1 VAVGS
6 RAAAN
11 GVLKSLAP
19 EGRAMSDG
27 DVAAGMDAFSRLSQS
42 VRDALSERGFTTPT
56 EPQRR
61 ALPALT
67 RGRDA
72 LVIAP
77 TGSGK
82 TETAMLPV
90 LSAISEREPTH
101 GIQALYVTPLR
112 ALNRDMRE
120 RLEWWGE
127 TLGIEVDVRHGDTTQ
142 YQRSKQAEN
151 PPDVL
156 VTTPETLQAMFTGEK
171 LRRALADVEHVVVDE
186 VHELAAAKRGAQ
198 LAIGL
203 EHLAEYADSFQRIGL
218 SATVGDPGEV
228 GKFLTGGGPCEI
240 IEVDVGS
247 DVDVR
252 VVEPEVS
259 AEDERAA
266 GKLLTDP
273 TVASHVRKIDELVRT
288 HDSVLVFVNTRQTAE
303 GLGSRLKELG
313 TDIGIHHGSLSKAAR
328 IDVEDRFKSG
338 DLSALMC
345 TSSMELGID
354 VGRIDHVV
362 QYQSPR
368 EVARLLQR
376 VGRAGHRRDETSSGT
391 IITTRPDDTFEA
403 CVIAAM
409 AECGEVEPADMH
421 LGSLDTVANQICG
434 LLMGMGEL
442 RAMAAYEIVTR
453 AYPFRHVTEQQFRE
467 VIRELSSNR
476 ALWLEEDA
484 DRIEK
489 SRGTWQYFYAN
500 LSMIP
505 DEANYEVKDVA
516 SGRTVGTLA
525 ERFVVNFAMPGEVF
539 IQGGEMWRIN
549 NVDEEEEEVNVAPVE
564 DPGGEV
570 PSWVGQEI
578 PVPYDVAQGVGH
590 LRGAAMA
597 QLNRGETVDEVARWM
612 VREYPTDGHTAASA
626 LSQLERH
633 EGPVPDAD
641 RILVEFYGREVVVN
655 ACLGHKANETL
666 GRLLSALVGQQTGAS
681 VAMEVDPYRIELEL
695 PRGASG
701 NDVVR
706 LLCETDPD
714 HVEGLIELSL
724 KNADAL
730 KFKLAQVA
738 TKFGALK
745 ETNRPGPRRF
755 GKDRLLEALRDTP
768 IYDEAVREV
777 LHEDLDVDRASDVLR
792 RIQSGGLDLVRHNE
806 RTAIG
811 LDGRS
816 SGQELLS
823 PENADQSVIDTVRER
838 LHEDRV
844 LLACLHCKEWDRTQ
858 QVKRVADQPE
868 CPKCG
873 STQVAALN
881 PWADE
886 VVQAV
891 RAGEKDDEQEKMTE
905 RAYRAASL
913 VQSHGKQAVL
923 ALAARGVGP
932 HNAAQII
939 NKLREDE
946 DLFYRDILTKERE
959 YARTKSFW

>member
-1 VAVGS
+1 
-6 RAAAN
+6 
-11 GVLKSLAP
+11 
-19 EGRAMSDG
+19 MIDG
-27 DVAAGMDAFSRLSQS
+27 DASAGMDAFSRLSDP
-42 VRDALSERGFTTPT
+42 VRAALSERGFMTPT

-61 ALPALT
+61 ALPTLT

-82 TETAMLPV
+82 TETAMFPV
-90 LSAISEREPTH
+90 FSAISEREQTH
-101 GIQALYVTPLR
+101 GFQALYVTPLR

-127 TLGIEVDVRHGDTTQ
+127 KLEIEVDVRHGDTSD
-142 YQRSKQAEN
+142 YRRSKQSTD

-203 EHLAEYADSFQRIGL
+203 EHLKEYAGPFQRIGL

-228 GKFLTGGGPCEI
+228 GKFLTAGGPCEV

-252 VVEPEVS
+252 VVEPEVT

-266 GKLLTDP
+266 GQLLTDAS
-273 TVASHVRKIDELVRT
+273 VASHVRKIDELVRS
-288 HDSVLVFVNTRQTAE
+288 HESVLVFVNTRQTAE

-313 TDIGIHHGSLSKAAR
+313 TDIGIHHGSLSKTAR

-338 DLSALMC
+338 ELPALMC

-354 VGRIDHVV
+354 VGTIDHVV

-403 CVIAAM
+403 CVVAAM
-409 AECGEVEPADMH
+409 AERGEVEPADMH
-421 LGSLDTVANQICG
+421 TGSLDTVANQICG
-434 LLMGMGEL
+434 LLMGFGEIDA
-442 RAMAAYEIVTR
+442 RRAYEIVTR
-453 AYPFRHVTEQQFRE
+453 AYPFRHVTEEQFRE

-476 ALWLEEDA
+476 CLWLEEDD
-484 DRIEK
+484 DRIK
-489 SRGTWQYFYAN
+489 MSRGTWQYFYSN

-505 DEANYEVKDVA
+505 DEANYEVRDVA
-516 SGRTVGTLA
+516 SSRTVGTLA

-549 NVDEEEEEVNVAPVE
+549 NVDQEEEQVNVAPVE
-564 DPGGEV
+564 NPSGEV

-578 PVPYDVAQGVGH
+578 PVPHAVAQGVGR

-597 QLNRGETVDEVARWM
+597 QFSRCESVGEVARWLAS
-612 VREYPTDGHTAASA
+612 EYPTDGHTAASA
-626 LSQLERH
+626 LAQLERH
-633 EGPVPDAD
+633 DAPVPDAD
-641 RILVEFYGREVVVN
+641 TIVVEFYGREVVVN
-655 ACLGHKANETL
+655 ACLGHKTNETL
-666 GRLLSALVGQQTGAS
+666 GRLYSALVGQQTGAS

-701 NDVVR
+701 NDVTR
-706 LLCETDPD
+706 LLRETDPD
-714 HVEGLIELSL
+714 HVRGLIELSL

-745 ETNRPGPRRF
+745 DTNKPGPRRF
-755 GKDRLLEALRDTP
+755 GKNRLLEALRDTP

-777 LHEDLDVDRASDVLR
+777 LHEDLDVDRAGDVLR
-792 RIQSGGLDLVRHNE
+792 RVQSGELDLVRHNE

-873 STQVAALN
+873 STQIAALN

-886 VVQAV
+886 VVAAV
-891 RAGEKDDEQEKMTE
+891 RASQKDEEQEKMTE

-946 DLFYRDILTKERE
+946 DLFYRDILTKERQ

>member
-1 VAVGS
+1 
-6 RAAAN
+6 
-11 GVLKSLAP
+11 
-19 EGRAMSDG
+19 MSDG
-27 DVAAGMDAFSRLSQS
+27 EAAAGMNAFARLSDP
-42 VRDALSERGFTTPT
+42 VREALSARGFTTPT

-61 ALPALT
+61 ALPPLT
-67 RGRDA
+67 RGQDA

-101 GIQALYVTPLR
+101 GFQALYVTPLR

-127 TLGIEVDVRHGDTTQ
+127 TLGVEVDVRHGDTTD
-142 YQRSKQAEN
+142 YQRQQQSN
-151 PPDVL
+151 DPPDVL

-203 EHLAEYADSFQRIGL
+203 EHLREYAGTFQRIGL

-228 GKFLTGGGPCEI
+228 GKFLTAGGPCEI
-240 IEVDVGS
+240 VEVDVGT

-266 GKLLTDP
+266 GQLLTDAK
-273 TVASHVRKIDELVRT
+273 VASHVRKIDELVRS
-288 HDSVLVFVNTRQTAE
+288 HESVFVFVNTRQTAE

-313 TDIGIHHGSLSKAAR
+313 TNIGIHHGSLSKEAR

-391 IITTRPDDTFEA
+391 VITTRPDDTFEA
-403 CVIAAM
+403 CVIAAL
-409 AECGEVEPADMH
+409 AEAGDVEPADMH

-442 RAMAAYEIVTR
+442 SAMEAYEIVTR
-453 AYPFRHVTEQQFRE
+453 AYPFRHVTEEQFRE
-467 VIRELSSNR
+467 VVRELSSNR
-476 ALWLEEDA
+476 VLWLEEDA

-549 NVDEEEEEVNVAPVE
+549 NVDEEEEEVKVTPVE

-570 PSWVGQEI
+570 PSWVGAEI
-578 PVPYDVAQGVGH
+578 PVPHGVAQGVGR
-590 LRGAAMA
+590 LRSAAMKRFDA
-597 QLNRGETVDEVARWM
+597 GQPIDAVAN
-612 VREYPTDGHTAASA
+612 YLTNTHPTDDHTAASA

-633 EGPVPDAD
+633 DAPVPDAD
-641 RILVEFYGREVVVN
+641 TILVEFYGREVVVN

-666 GRLLSALVGQQTGAS
+666 GRLLSALLGQQTGAS
-681 VAMEVDPYRIELEL
+681 VGMEVDPYRIELEL

-706 LLCETDPD
+706 LLRETDPD
-714 HVEGLIELSL
+714 HVESLIELSL

-745 ETNRPGPRRF
+745 DTNKPGPRRF
-755 GKDRLLEALRDTP
+755 GKNRLLEALRDTP

-777 LHEDLDVDRASDVLR
+777 LHEDLDVDRTSEVLR
-792 RIQSGGLDLVRHNE
+792 RVQSGDLELVRHNE

-886 VVQAV
+886 VVQVV
-891 RAGEKDDEQEKMTE
+891 RANTRDEEQEKTTE

-946 DLFYRDILTKERE
+946 DLFYRDILTKERQ
-959 YARTKSFW
+959 YARTQSFWD